1 MGLQLST
8 HSTTSKFT
16 HSNNPKSTST
26 SGTSEYTDFQ
36 KVAYTFLNK
45 SNVILFVW
53 FLALYFVTY
62 YTIGLF
68 VRNYDNTSNIASQL
82 SRTLDIIFLLTLMLF
97 LTTTYFYYSNDDLFD
112 GVKSV
117 YTRFMGFVTD
127 GWSVLSTCLFLVF
140 FYVVLYLFQVPMTYE
155 TKPVF
160 VSFIESFAWV
170 LLLVI
175 VFIQFFERVLDISI
189 IDYLD
194 DLDILQIKGSAKAT
208 DANETNA
215 AAAAADKANDAVCA
229 ADKAAADKAAADKA
243 AADKA
248 AADKAA
254 ADKAAADK
262 AAAAGGAAAGAGAT
276 DTNKPNCIKKTEKPT
291 IAPTTQPNNQEV
303 FNVSNNIYEYDDA
316 AAVCSIYG
324 AKLANYEQI
333 EESYKDGAEWCNYG
347 WSEGQM
353 IYYPTQK
360 ETWNKLQKDPKMKNA
375 CGRPGI
381 NGGYINNPYLKF
393 GVNCYGVKPT
403 KTDDNI
409 NKSSCSFD
417 SVPTL
422 TPKTAADLAFDKK
435 VKYWKDHQND
445 IKINKFNNNKWS
457 ELIND
462 VPKTTSMQVP
472 FCTEP
477 DCVDNTPTPT
487 PTGAFNTSTPT
498 VFNTSTPTPTPTGAF
513 NTSTSTPTS
522 TPTVF
527 NTSTPTPTATKQ

>member
-487 PTGAFNTSTPT
+487 PTGAFNTST
-498 VFNTSTPTPTPTGAF
+498 
-513 NTSTSTPTS
+513 STPTS